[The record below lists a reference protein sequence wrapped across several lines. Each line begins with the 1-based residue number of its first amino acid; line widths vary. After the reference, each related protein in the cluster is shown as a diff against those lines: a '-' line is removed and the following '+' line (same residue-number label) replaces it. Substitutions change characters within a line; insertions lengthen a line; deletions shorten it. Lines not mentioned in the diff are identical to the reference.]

1 MSSKK
6 IIAFDF
12 DGVIVDSIKLSYD
25 INKELMPDLDYEDWR
40 TWSNGNFHEI
50 VRKRNDIKFLFND
63 DNYRYFRKR
72 YNKEV
77 LKILP
82 IAGINNILNKMN
94 EKYTLVVISSN
105 SQKSIELYLKKHNLI
120 HYFQDLLGEETS
132 QSKVEKFKFV
142 IKKYNTNSE
151 NLLLITDSLGDIKEA
166 NELNIKSLAVLW
178 GIHDHSTLNL
188 AAPHSIIARPEEILD
203 SVESIWI

>member
-1 MSSKK
+1 MSFRK
-6 IIAFDF
+6 IVAFDF

-63 DNYRYFRKR
+63 DNYRYYRKR

>member
-1 MSSKK
+1 MSFRK
-6 IIAFDF
+6 IVAFDF

-50 VRKRNDIKFLFND
+50 VRKRNDIKFND
-63 DNYRYFRKR
+63 DNYRYYRKR

>member
-63 DNYRYFRKR
+63 DNYRYYRKR

>member
-1 MSSKK
+1 MSFKK

-12 DGVIVDSIKLSYD
+12 DGVIVDSLKLSYD
-25 INKELMPDLDYEDWR
+25 INKDLLPDLEYDDWR
-40 TWSNGNFHEI
+40 TWSEGNFHEI
-50 VRKRNDIKFLFND
+50 VRNRDDIKFLFNEE
-63 DNYRYFRKR
+63 NYGYFRQR
-72 YNKEV
+72 YDREV
-77 LKILP
+77 VNILP
-82 IAGINNILNKMN
+82 IAGIKNILNKMH

-142 IKKYNTNSE
+142 INKYNTDSD

-166 NELNIKSLAVLW
+166 NELKIKSLAVLW
-178 GIHDHSTLNL
+178 GIHDHNTLQI
-188 AAPHSIIARPEEILD
+188 ASPHSIISEPKGIIKA
-203 SVESIWI
+203 VESVWV

>member
-1 MSSKK
+1 MSSRK

-12 DGVIVDSIKLSYD
+12 DGVIVDSLKLSYD
-25 INKELMPDLDYEDWR
+25 INKDLMPDLEYDDWR

-50 VRKRNDIKFLFND
+50 VRGRDDIKFLFND
-63 DNYRYFRKR
+63 ENYRYFRRR
-72 YNKEV
+72 YDKEV
-77 LKILP
+77 LKIFP
-82 IAGINNILNKMN
+82 ISGINKVLNKMH

-120 HYFQDLLGEETS
+120 NYFQDLLGEETS
-132 QSKVEKFKFV
+132 QSKVEKFKLV
-142 IKKYNTNSE
+142 IKKYNTNSD
-151 NLLLITDSLGDIKEA
+151 NLLLITDSLGDVKEA

-178 GIHDHSTLNL
+178 GIHDRSTLCL
-188 AAPHSIIARPEEILD
+188 ATPHSIIAKPEEIID

>member
-1 MSSKK
+1 MSFRK

-50 VRKRNDIKFLFND
+50 VRKRNDIKFND
-63 DNYRYFRKR
+63 DNYRYYRKR

>member
-1 MSSKK
+1 MSFRK
-6 IIAFDF
+6 IVAFDF

-132 QSKVEKFKFV
+132 QSKVEKFK
-142 IKKYNTNSE
+142 
-151 NLLLITDSLGDIKEA
+151 LL
-166 NELNIKSLAVLW
+166 
-178 GIHDHSTLNL
+178 
-188 AAPHSIIARPEEILD
+188 
-203 SVESIWI
+203 